1 MESCDESAGFSGCQ
15 REPAPT
21 NKEKAASLG
30 TESDVTE
37 DTKHDSGTNAERNE
51 LGAEENK
58 RSTKYQLDE
67 K

>member
-1 MESCDESAGFSGCQ
+1 MESCESAGFSGGP

-21 NKEKAASLG
+21 NTENAADG

-51 LGAEENK
+51 HGAEENK
-58 RSTKYQLDE
+58 RSTNIN
-67 K
+67 